1 MKFSNVPGRTAP
13 APAIRNVVFDI
24 GRVLVHLDFRPL
36 FAWLEAHG
44 ALQGG
49 IDEIAARIALAD
61 HECGRLAGPGLLD
74 RLVMLVD
81 LAEEQGVHDIAREK
95 WLDMFEPQPGMFALA
110 EYLARQRRVFLLS
123 NIGDLH
129 WEHLC
134 QEYGLDRIGHGALPS
149 FVAGVMKPSAGI
161 YAEAERRFGLVP
173 AETVFIDDRPDNIAA
188 AELRGWRGIVHR
200 DQATTERAL
209 EALGVT
215 VEDRCPRS

>member
-1 MKFSNVPGRTAP
+1 MSHPP
-13 APAIRNVVFDI
+13 EIRNIVFDI

-36 FAWLEAHG
+36 FAWLEEHG

-49 IDEIAARIALAD
+49 IDEVAARIALAD
-61 HECGRLAGPGLLD
+61 HESGRLAGPGLLD
-74 RLVMLVD
+74 RLVTLVD
-81 LAEEQGVHDIAREK
+81 LAEEQGVHAIAREK

-110 EYLARQRRVFLLS
+110 EHLARRRRVFLLS

-134 QEYGLDRIGHGALPS
+134 QEYGLDRLGHGALPS
-149 FVAGVMKPSAGI
+149 FVAGVMKPLPGI
-161 YAEAERRFGLVP
+161 YAEAERRFDLAP
-173 AETVFIDDRPDNIAA
+173 AETVFIDDRPDNIQA
-188 AELRGWRGIVHR
+188 AEMRGWHGIVHR